1 MSFEEFLN
9 HYGIKIKNRHFY
21 DEALTHNS
29 FANEKHLDYTYQR
42 LEFLGDAVLQK
53 YASLYFFQ
61 NYPKWPEGKLTK
73 NRSNLVREESLAEV
87 ARSLNIGKYI
97 RLGQGEI
104 NSRGFDKDSILADVF
119 ESLTGAIYLDQGE
132 AKTLKWLQSTLF
144 KIMDKAEFKNK
155 TYDYKS
161 ELQELLQAENRHDL
175 KYVLESQ
182 EVFPSENR
190 TEYTISI
197 QLDNQKFGIG
207 KGFSKAQAEQAAAQD
222 CLSKMKNI
230 TKKEAKISKS
240 K

>member
-1 MSFEEFLN
+1 MRFEDFLGE
-9 HYGIKIKNRHFY
+9 YGLTIKNRHLY

-29 FANEKHLDYTYQR
+29 FANEKHLPYTYQR

-61 NYPKWPEGKLTK
+61 NYPKWSEGKLTK

-87 ARSLNIGKYI
+87 AREVGLGQYI

-104 NSRGFDKDSILADVF
+104 NSRGFNKDSILADVF
-119 ESLTGAIYLDQGE
+119 ESLTGAIYLDHGE
-132 AKTLKWLQSTLF
+132 AKTLKWLQMTLF
-144 KIMDKAEFKNK
+144 KIMETSDFKNK

-175 KYVLESQ
+175 KYVLEEQ
-182 EVFPSENR
+182 ELFPSENR
-190 TEYTISI
+190 IEYTISV

-207 KGFSKAQAEQAAAQD
+207 KGYSKAQAEQAAAQN
-222 CLSKMKNI
+222 CLSKMKNLA
-230 TKKEAKISKS
+230 KKS
-240 K
+240 